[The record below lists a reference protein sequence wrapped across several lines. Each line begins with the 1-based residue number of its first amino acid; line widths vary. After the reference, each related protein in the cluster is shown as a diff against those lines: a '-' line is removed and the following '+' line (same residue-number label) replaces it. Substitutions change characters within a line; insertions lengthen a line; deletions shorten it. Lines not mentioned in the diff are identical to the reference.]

1 MHGRG
6 AAMPEKAAV
15 AQNPALLE
23 APVRACQVV
32 ADSVVR
38 LRLEAPQIIDRAVP
52 GQFVMA
58 GPLRPGCY
66 DPFLNRPLSIHRGV
80 GGGQLELLVGV
91 VGRGTRMLA
100 SLQGGAVLQLL
111 GPLGRG
117 FSVPPDAD
125 PVLLVAGGLGV
136 APLVFLG
143 ERLAAAGRRPL
154 LLMGA
159 ASQGGLL
166 AAMPLQRAGL
176 EVRQATDD
184 GTAGFHGTVVDLL
197 EHVLEKLRAD
207 PARAYLAACGP
218 LAMMRAAHRLAY
230 YRRLALEVSLESRM
244 ACGVGACLGCS
255 LFLADGRP
263 HRVCADGPV
272 FDSREVFGS

>member
-1 MHGRG
+1 
-6 AAMPEKAAV
+6 MPETAAV
-15 AQNPALLE
+15 PRDPALVE
-23 APVRACQVV
+23 APVRACQAA

-38 LRLEAPQIIDRAVP
+38 LRLHAPQIIDRAVP

-58 GPLRPGCY
+58 GPLRPGCH
-66 DPFLNRPLSIHRGV
+66 DPFLNRPLSIHREV
-80 GGGQLELLVGV
+80 GGGQLDLLVGV

-100 SLQGGAVLQLL
+100 SLQDGAVLPLL

-117 FSVPPDAD
+117 FSVPHAAN

-143 ERLAAAGRRPL
+143 ERLAVAGRRPL

-166 AAMPLQRAGL
+166 EAAPLRRAGL

-197 EHVLEKLRAD
+197 EHTLAKLRAD
-207 PARAYLAACGP
+207 PAQAFLAACGP
-218 LAMMRAAHRLAY
+218 LPMMRAVHRLA
-230 YRRLALEVSLESRM
+230 RDRGLALEVSLESRM

-255 LFLADGRP
+255 LFSAHGIPR
-263 HRVCADGPV
+263 RVCADGPV